1 MPTGWELVGEVS
13 VDSGTLTIV
22 DPCYVDKGFDYE
34 KWCDTEP
41 IKGDIMAQPVPL
53 SFCFLTAGGDGNY
66 PVYAKRNK
74 NERITA
80 VMVDT
85 DPVDEW

>member
-1 MPTGWELVGEVS
+1 MRDWELVGEVS

-41 IKGDIMAQPVPL
+41 IKGDIMAQPVPE
-53 SFCFLTAGGDGNY
+53 SFCFLTTHGDGTY
-66 PVYAKRNK
+66 PVYVRRNSAG
-74 NERITA
+74 RIA
-80 VMVDT
+80 VVMVNT
-85 DPVDEW
+85 DPTEEW